1 MSGRRRVYAPRD
13 CECCGNAPCNHCGEL
28 KKWHGYAEYLLYV
41 DAQTV
46 GQIGATTR
54 DALSGIASPHTLR
67 QTTAWP
73 GGYANIYRDAFE
85 AGYRRSSPNGRIRR

>member
-1 MSGRRRVYAPRD
+1 MRRVTVNVVEMRPVITAENSKR
-13 CECCGNAPCNHCGEL
+13 G
-28 KKWHGYAEYLLYV
+28 HGYAECLLYV
-41 DAQTV
+41 DAQAV